1 MSGNGADKM
10 KNNTAL
16 YVFVCIIMAI
26 LLVALAF
33 DEKEIRNCKANE
45 TAMQEKIA
53 TLEKQ
58 NSDLT
63 EELQAVRNRAE
74 KAESELA
81 EYTEQAS
88 AQINPQAYIYHDPQY
103 DEMSAKDY
111 IAWRESGG
119 DYNAQNG
126 QYYGKYQLQID
137 MLGGDL
143 SPENQEETAERYIME
158 RYGSWENAREFWNNN
173 GWY

>member
-1 MSGNGADKM
+1 M

-16 YVFVCIIMAI
+16 YIFGCIIMAI

-33 DEKEIRNCKANE
+33 DEKEMRDYKANE

-63 EELQAVRNRAE
+63 EELQAVKDRAE

-81 EYTEQAS
+81 EYTEQTS
-88 AQINPQAYIYHDPQY
+88 AQAYIYNYHDSEY
-103 DEMSAKDY
+103 DGMSAKDY

-119 DYNAQNG
+119 DYDAQNG

-143 SPENQEETAERYIME
+143 SPENQEETAERYVME

>member
-1 MSGNGADKM
+1 M

-16 YVFVCIIMAI
+16 YVLVCIIMAI

-33 DEKEIRNCKANE
+33 DEKEIADYKANE

-58 NSDLT
+58 NSDLNI
-63 EELQAVRNRAE
+63 ELQAVKERAE
-74 KAESELA
+74 KAESEL
-81 EYTEQAS
+81 TEQTS
-88 AQINPQAYIYHDPQY
+88 AQAYIYNYHDSDY
-103 DEMSAKDY
+103 DDMSAKDY
-111 IAWRESGG
+111 IAQRESGR
-119 DYNAQNG
+119 DYNARNG
-126 QYYGKYQLQID
+126 RYIGKYQLD
-137 MLGGDL
+137 ESMLNGDY
-143 SPENQEETAERYIME
+143 SPENQEETAERYVME

>member
-1 MSGNGADKM
+1 M

-16 YVFVCIIMAI
+16 YVFGCIIMAI

-33 DEKEIRNCKANE
+33 DEKEMRDCKANE

-53 TLEKQ
+53 TLEMQ
-58 NSDLT
+58 NSDLS
-63 EELQAVRNRAE
+63 EELQAVKDRAE
-74 KAESELA
+74 KAESKLA

-88 AQINPQAYIYHDPQY
+88 AQTNAQAYIYHDHQY
-103 DEMSAKDY
+103 DDMSAKDY

-143 SPENQEETAERYIME
+143 SPENQEETAERYVAD
-158 RYGSWENAREFWNNN
+158 RYGSWQAAQEHHREY

>member
-1 MSGNGADKM
+1 MVVLM
-10 KNNTAL
+10 KIQGLQVTAAGSWS
-16 YVFVCIIMAI
+16 F
-26 LLVALAF
+26 LLPCNIF
-33 DEKEIRNCKANE
+33 

-103 DEMSAKDY
+103 DDMSAKDY

-143 SPENQEETAERYIME
+143 SPENQEETAERYVME

>member
-1 MSGNGADKM
+1 M

-16 YVFVCIIMAI
+16 YVFGCIIMAI

-33 DEKEIRNCKANE
+33 DEKEISEYKVNE
-45 TAMQEKIA
+45 TAMQEHIA

-58 NSDLT
+58 NSDLNI
-63 EELQAVRNRAE
+63 ELQAVKERAE
-74 KAESELA
+74 KAESEL
-81 EYTEQAS
+81 TEQTS
-88 AQINPQAYIYHDPQY
+88 AQAYIYNYHDSDY
-103 DEMSAKDY
+103 DDMSAKDY
-111 IAWRESGG
+111 IAQRESGG

-143 SPENQEETAERYIME
+143 SPENQEETADRYVIE
-158 RYGSWENAREFWNNN
+158 RYGSWENAQEFWDNH

>member
-1 MSGNGADKM
+1 M

-16 YVFVCIIMAI
+16 YVLVCIIMAI
-26 LLVALAF
+26 LLFALAF
-33 DEKEIRNCKANE
+33 DEKEIRDYKANE
-45 TAMQEKIA
+45 TAMQEKIE

-58 NSDLT
+58 NSDLNI
-63 EELQAVRNRAE
+63 ELQAVKERAE
-74 KAESELA
+74 KAESELS
-81 EYTEQAS
+81 EQTS
-88 AQINPQAYIYHDPQY
+88 AQAYIYNYHDSDY
-103 DEMSAKDY
+103 DDMSAKDY
-111 IAWRESGG
+111 IAQRESGG

-143 SPENQEETAERYIME
+143 SPENQEETAERYVME
-158 RYGSWENAREFWNNN
+158 RYGSWENAQEFWDSH

>member
-1 MSGNGADKM
+1 M

-16 YVFVCIIMAI
+16 YIFGCIIMAI

-33 DEKEIRNCKANE
+33 DEKEIRDNKANE

-53 TLEKQ
+53 TLEKH

-63 EELQAVRNRAE
+63 EELQAVKNRAE
-74 KAESELA
+74 KAESELE
-81 EYTEQAS
+81 EYTEQAN
-88 AQINPQAYIYHDPQY
+88 AQTNAQAYIYHEPQY
-103 DEMSAKDY
+103 DNMSAKDY

-119 DYNAQNG
+119 NYEAQNG

-143 SPENQEETAERYIME
+143 SPENQEETAEYYVME

>member
-1 MSGNGADKM
+1 M

>member
-1 MSGNGADKM
+1 M

-16 YVFVCIIMAI
+16 YVFGCIIMAI

-33 DEKEIRNCKANE
+33 DEKEMRDCKANE
-45 TAMQEKIA
+45 SIMQEKIA

-63 EELQAVRNRAE
+63 EELQAVKNRAE

-81 EYTEQAS
+81 EYTEQAN
-88 AQINPQAYIYHDPQY
+88 AQTNAQAYIYHDSEY
-103 DEMSAKDY
+103 DDMSAKDY

-119 DYNAQNG
+119 DYDARNG
-126 QYYGKYQLQID
+126 RYIGKYQLNES
-137 MLGGDL
+137 MLNGDY
-143 SPENQEETAERYIME
+143 SPENQEETAERYVME

>member
-1 MSGNGADKM
+1 M

-33 DEKEIRNCKANE
+33 DEKEMRDCKANE
-45 TAMQEKIA
+45 SIMQEKIA

-63 EELQAVRNRAE
+63 EELQAVKNRAE

-88 AQINPQAYIYHDPQY
+88 AQTNAQAYIYHDSEY
-103 DEMSAKDY
+103 DGMSAKDY
-111 IAWRESGG
+111 IAQRESGG
-119 DYNAQNG
+119 DYNARNG
-126 QYYGKYQLQID
+126 RYIGKYQLD
-137 MLGGDL
+137 ESMLNGDY
-143 SPENQEETAERYIME
+143 SPENQEETAERYVME
-158 RYGSWENAREFWNNN
+158 RYGSWENAQEFWDNH

>member
-1 MSGNGADKM
+1 M

-16 YVFVCIIMAI
+16 YVFGCIIMAI

-33 DEKEIRNCKANE
+33 DEKEIADYKANE
-45 TAMQEKIA
+45 TAMQEHIA

-58 NSDLT
+58 NSDLNI
-63 EELQAVRNRAE
+63 ELQAAKERAE
-74 KAESELA
+74 KAESEL
-81 EYTEQAS
+81 TEQTS
-88 AQINPQAYIYHDPQY
+88 AQAYIYNYHDSEY
-103 DEMSAKDY
+103 DDMSAKDY
-111 IAWRESGG
+111 IAQRESGG
-119 DYNAQNG
+119 DYSAQNG

-143 SPENQEETAERYIME
+143 SPENQEETAERYVIE
-158 RYGSWENAREFWNNN
+158 RYGSWENAQEFWDNH

>member
-1 MSGNGADKM
+1 M
-10 KNNTAL
+10 KDNTAL
-16 YVFVCIIMAI
+16 YVFGCIIMAI

-33 DEKEIRNCKANE
+33 DEKEMRDYKANE
-45 TAMQEKIA
+45 SVMQERIA

-63 EELQAVRNRAE
+63 EELQAVKNRAE
-74 KAESELA
+74 KAESELE
-81 EYTEQAS
+81 EYTEQTS
-88 AQINPQAYIYHDPQY
+88 AQAYIYHDSEY
-103 DEMSAKDY
+103 DDMSAKDY

-143 SPENQEETAERYIME
+143 SPENQEETAERYVLE